1 MSTIPGNRTHN
12 SQLNAM
18 AGKNTYFISDLHLGA
33 KYMTDHLMREKR
45 VCRFLDSIKQ
55 DAAELYLL
63 GDILD
68 YWYEYKY
75 VVPRGYIR
83 FLGKLADLADA
94 GVKITWVTGNHD
106 VWLFDYLR
114 DQIGLTVLY
123 GHTEVVTQGKRILIA
138 HGDDV
143 GVQPT
148 MYRFTRWCFY
158 NKVCQWLYASVHPR
172 WTYPIATGWSNENR
186 TSRSPEKLK
195 AISENAA
202 TRLMDFSRQ
211 YHSEHPDV
219 EAFVYGHLHIARV
232 NNEEHK
238 PPVIFLGDWI
248 SLCTYAVLD
257 AQGHFELKYYKESDA
272 PAN

>member
-1 MSTIPGNRTHN
+1 
-12 SQLNAM
+12 M
-18 AGKNTYFISDLHLGA
+18 AGKKTYFISDLHLGA
-33 KYMTDHLMREKR
+33 KYMADQLDREKR
-45 VCRFLDSIKQ
+45 VCRFLDTIKD

-83 FLGKLADLADA
+83 FLGKLAELADS

-123 GHTEVVTQGKRILIA
+123 GNTVVETQGKRILIA

-143 GVQPT
+143 GVQPA

-158 NKVCQWLYASVHPR
+158 NKVCQWLYASIHPR

-186 TSRSPEKLK
+186 SRRDPEQLK
-195 AISENAA
+195 AISERAA
-202 TRLMDFSRQ
+202 SRLIDFSRE
-211 YHSEHPDV
+211 YHTSHPDV
-219 EAFVYGHLHIARV
+219 KAFVYGHIHIARV
-232 NNEEHK
+232 ERQQGM
-238 PPVIFLGDWI
+238 PPVLFLGEWI
-248 SLCTYAVLD
+248 SLNTYVVLD
-257 AQGHFELKYYKESDA
+257 DSGEFELKTFEG
-272 PAN
+272 

>member
-1 MSTIPGNRTHN
+1 
-12 SQLNAM
+12 M
-18 AGKNTYFISDLHLGA
+18 AGKKTYFISDLHLGA
-33 KYMTDHLMREKR
+33 KYMADQLDREKR
-45 VCRFLDSIKQ
+45 VCRFLDAIKD

-83 FLGKLADLADA
+83 FLGKLAELADC

-123 GHTEVVTQGKRILIA
+123 GNTVVETQGKRILIA

-143 GVQPT
+143 GVQPA

-158 NKVCQWLYASVHPR
+158 NKVCQWLYASIHPR

-186 TSRSPEKLK
+186 SRRDPEQLK
-195 AISENAA
+195 AISERAA
-202 TRLMDFSRQ
+202 SRLIDFSRE
-211 YHSEHPDV
+211 YHTGHPDV
-219 EAFVYGHLHIARV
+219 EAFVYGHIHIARV
-232 NNEEHK
+232 ERQQGM
-238 PPVIFLGDWI
+238 PPVLFLGEWI
-248 SLCTYAVLD
+248 SLNTYVVLD
-257 AQGHFELKYYKESDA
+257 DSGKFELKTFEG
-272 PAN
+272 

>member
-1 MSTIPGNRTHN
+1 MER
-12 SQLNAM
+12 
-18 AGKNTYFISDLHLGA
+18 KKTYFISDLHLGA
-33 KYMTDHLMREKR
+33 KYMADQLDREKR
-45 VCRFLDSIKQ
+45 VCRFLDTIKD

-83 FLGKLADLADA
+83 FLGKLAELADS

-114 DQIGLTVLY
+114 DQLGMRVLK
-123 GHTEVVTQGKRILIA
+123 GHTVVETAGKRILIS

-143 GVQPT
+143 GVQPV

-158 NKVCQWLYASVHPR
+158 NKVCQWLYAAIHPR

-186 TSRSPEKLK
+186 TGRDP
-195 AISENAA
+195 ARQQAVSERAA
-202 TRLMDFSRQ
+202 ERLIDFSRDF
-211 YHSEHPDV
+211 YASHPDV
-219 EAFVYGHLHIARV
+219 EAFVYGHLHIARM
-232 NNEEHK
+232 NEVEGM

-248 SLCTYAVLD
+248 SLCTYVVLD
-257 AQGHFELKYYKESDA
+257 SNGNFTLNYFEK
-272 PAN
+272 

>member
-1 MSTIPGNRTHN
+1 MP
-12 SQLNAM
+12 
-18 AGKNTYFISDLHLGA
+18 KNTYFISDLHLGA
-33 KYMTDHLMREKR
+33 KYMDDPVGRERR
-45 VCRFLDSIKQ
+45 VCRFLDSIKV

-83 FLGKLADLADA
+83 FFGKLAELADS

-114 DQIGLTVLY
+114 DQLGMTVLK
-123 GHTEVVTQGKRILIA
+123 GHTVVETAGKRILIA

-143 GVQPT
+143 GVQPV

-158 NKVCQWLYASVHPR
+158 NKVCQWLYAAIHPR

-186 TSRSPEKLK
+186 TGRDP
-195 AISENAA
+195 ARQQAVSERAA
-202 TRLMDFSRQ
+202 ERLIDFSRDL
-211 YHSEHPDV
+211 YASHPDI
-219 EAFVYGHLHIARV
+219 EAFIYGHLHIARM
-232 NNEEHK
+232 NEAEGM

-248 SLCTYAVLD
+248 SLCSYVVLD
-257 AQGHFELKYYKESDA
+257 SNGDFSLKFFEKQ
-272 PAN
+272 

>member
-1 MSTIPGNRTHN
+1 MPAKR
-12 SQLNAM
+12 
-18 AGKNTYFISDLHLGA
+18 TYFISDLHLGA
-33 KYMTDHLMREKR
+33 KYMHDPVERERR
-45 VCRFLDSIKQ
+45 VCRFLESIKD
-55 DAAELYLL
+55 DAAELFLL

-83 FLGKLADLADA
+83 FLGKLAELADA

-123 GHTEVVTQGKRILIA
+123 GHTEVETQGKRILIS

-143 GVQPT
+143 GVQPA

-172 WTYPIATGWSNENR
+172 WTYPVATAWSNENR
-186 TSRSPEKLK
+186 SRRDPEQLK
-195 AISENAA
+195 AISEHAA
-202 TRLMDFSRQ
+202 ARLMDFSRD
-211 YHSEHPDV
+211 YHASHPEV
-219 EAFVYGHLHIARV
+219 EAFVYGHIHIARV
-232 NNEEHK
+232 QEQEGL
-238 PPVIFLGDWI
+238 PPVVFLGEWI
-248 SLCTYAVLD
+248 SLNTYVILD
-257 AQGHFELKYYKESDA
+257 ETGQFQLKSFEG
-272 PAN
+272 

>member
-1 MSTIPGNRTHN
+1 
-12 SQLNAM
+12 M
-18 AGKNTYFISDLHLGA
+18 AGKKTYFISDLHLGA
-33 KYMTDHLMREKR
+33 KYMADQLDREKR
-45 VCRFLDSIKQ
+45 VCRFLDTIKD

-83 FLGKLADLADA
+83 FLGKLAELADC

-123 GHTEVVTQGKRILIA
+123 GNTVVETQGKRILIA

-143 GVQPT
+143 GVQPA

-158 NKVCQWLYASVHPR
+158 NKVCQWLYASIHPR

-186 TSRSPEKLK
+186 SRRDPEQLK
-195 AISENAA
+195 AISERAA
-202 TRLMDFSRQ
+202 SRLIDFSRE
-211 YHSEHPDV
+211 YHAGHPDV
-219 EAFVYGHLHIARV
+219 EAFVYGHIHLARV
-232 NNEEHK
+232 ERQQGM
-238 PPVIFLGDWI
+238 PPVLFLGEWI
-248 SLCTYAVLD
+248 SLNTYVILD
-257 AQGHFELKYYKESDA
+257 DSGEFELKTFEG
-272 PAN
+272 

>member
-1 MSTIPGNRTHN
+1 
-12 SQLNAM
+12 M

-33 KYMTDHLMREKR
+33 KYMADQQMREKR
-45 VCRFLDSIKQ
+45 VCRFLDSIKD

-83 FLGKLADLADA
+83 FLGKLAELADN
-94 GVKITWVTGNHD
+94 GVRLTWVVGNHD
-106 VWLFDYLR
+106 VWLFDYLSE
-114 DQIGLTVLY
+114 QLNMTVLN
-123 GHTEVVTQGKRILIA
+123 GNTLVESQGKRILIS

-143 GVQPT
+143 GVQPA
-148 MYRFTRWCFY
+148 MYRFTRWCFH

-186 TSRSPEKLK
+186 TRRNPKQLR

-202 TRLMDFSRQ
+202 QRLLDFSRE
-211 YHSEHPDV
+211 YYAAHPDV
-219 EAFVYGHLHIARV
+219 DAFVYGHLHIARM
-232 NNEEHK
+232 NNLEGM

-248 SLCTYAVLD
+248 SLCTYAVLTPD
-257 AQGHFELKYYKESDA
+257 GQFDLKHYEE
-272 PAN
+272 

>member
-1 MSTIPGNRTHN
+1 
-12 SQLNAM
+12 M
-18 AGKNTYFISDLHLGA
+18 AGKKTYFISDLHLGA
-33 KYMTDHLMREKR
+33 KYMADQLDREKR
-45 VCRFLDSIKQ
+45 VCRFLDAIKD

-83 FLGKLADLADA
+83 FLGKLAELADS

-114 DQIGLTVLY
+114 DQICLTVLY
-123 GHTEVVTQGKRILIA
+123 GNTVVETQGKRILIA

-143 GVQPT
+143 GVQPA

-158 NKVCQWLYASVHPR
+158 NKVCQWLYASIHPR

-186 TSRSPEKLK
+186 SRRDPEQLK
-195 AISENAA
+195 AISERAA
-202 TRLMDFSRQ
+202 SRLIDFSRE
-211 YHSEHPDV
+211 YHTGHPDV
-219 EAFVYGHLHIARV
+219 EAFVYGHIHIARV
-232 NNEEHK
+232 ERQQGM
-238 PPVIFLGDWI
+238 PPVLFLGEWI
-248 SLCTYAVLD
+248 SLNTYVVLD
-257 AQGHFELKYYKESDA
+257 NSGEFELKTFEG
-272 PAN
+272 

>member
-1 MSTIPGNRTHN
+1 MS
-12 SQLNAM
+12 
-18 AGKNTYFISDLHLGA
+18 KNTYFISDLHLGA
-33 KYMTDHLMREKR
+33 KYMDDLVGRERR
-45 VCRFLDSIKQ
+45 VCRFLDSIKD

-83 FLGKLADLADA
+83 FFGKLAELADS
-94 GVKITWVTGNHD
+94 GVKLTWVTGNHD

-114 DQIGLTVLY
+114 DQLGMTVLK
-123 GHTEVVTQGKRILIA
+123 GHTVVETAGKRILIA

-143 GVQPT
+143 GVQPV

-158 NKVCQWLYASVHPR
+158 NKVCQWLYAAIHPR

-186 TSRSPEKLK
+186 TGRDP
-195 AISENAA
+195 ARQQAVSERAA
-202 TRLMDFSRQ
+202 ERLIDFSRDF
-211 YHSEHPDV
+211 YASHPDI
-219 EAFVYGHLHIARV
+219 EAFVYGHLHIARM
-232 NNEEHK
+232 NEADGM

-248 SLCTYAVLD
+248 SLCSYVVLD
-257 AQGHFELKYYKESDA
+257 SNGQFSLKFFEKQ
-272 PAN
+272 